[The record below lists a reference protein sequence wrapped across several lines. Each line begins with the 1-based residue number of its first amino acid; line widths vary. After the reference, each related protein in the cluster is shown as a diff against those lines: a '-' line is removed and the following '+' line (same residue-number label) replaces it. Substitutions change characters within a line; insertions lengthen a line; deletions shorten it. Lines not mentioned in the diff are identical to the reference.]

1 MIKWLLN
8 YKSSEP
14 TTSIGT
20 EKMLIE
26 DKKIVVMNYTLT
38 TDDGEVL
45 DQSDDGTFAYLH
57 GADNIIQGLETA
69 LIGKTVGDKLN
80 VKVLPQ
86 EGYGERND
94 EMIQVVGKEMF
105 EAEAEL
111 EVGTQFHAEGPDGQ
125 PIMITVAAIEGD
137 DITIDG
143 NHPLAGVNLNF
154 DVAIVD
160 IRDASEEEIEHGHA
174 HGAHDEH
181 HHE

>member
-1 MIKWLLN
+1 
-8 YKSSEP
+8 
-14 TTSIGT
+14 
-20 EKMLIE
+20 MLIE